1 MQKCQWEEQNK
12 HEGMDST
19 TFGKRGHSEVY
30 QRNSLSIFFTEEM
43 QRVRGGERERV
54 REGRLSGTYFRENFL
69 AEGSCVAVFQP
80 FPLQHCWRAASR
92 AGPSCGRKKNA
103 DDLTMS
109 ACCA

>member
-1 MQKCQWEEQNK
+1 
-12 HEGMDST
+12 MDST

-43 QRVRGGERERV
+43 QRVRGGERERESERGKTV
-54 REGRLSGTYFRENFL
+54 REYFRENFL

>member
-1 MQKCQWEEQNK
+1 MKAWILLHLENVDTLRFISAIRCQFSSHGGNAES
-12 HEGMDST
+12 EG
-19 TFGKRGHSEVY
+19 GR
-30 QRNSLSIFFTEEM
+30 
-43 QRVRGGERERV
+43 ERERV

>member
-43 QRVRGGERERV
+43 QRVRGGERERESERGKTV
-54 REGRLSGTYFRENFL
+54 RDVFSRKFSRGRFVCGSVPAFSSPTLLEGGL
-69 AEGSCVAVFQP
+69 ARGAV
-80 FPLQHCWRAASR
+80 LW
-92 AGPSCGRKKNA
+92 
-103 DDLTMS
+103 
-109 ACCA
+109 

>member
-43 QRVRGGERERV
+43 QRVRGRERER
-54 REGRLSGTYFRENFL
+54 E
-69 AEGSCVAVFQP
+69 
-80 FPLQHCWRAASR
+80 
-92 AGPSCGRKKNA
+92 
-103 DDLTMS
+103 
-109 ACCA
+109 